1 MYGDFAVDLG
11 EEKMKIFVLIIII
24 YCLSVSIWKFFYG
37 STLWIETY
45 GVSKMM
51 LYEHQWYRLLL
62 GPFAHASL
70 LHLWL
75 NLYAL
80 YYLFWDLKYSSDSR
94 RLYLASTF
102 ILSVPVAAISFS
114 FFSVSG
120 YSVGISGGV
129 ISVLGFLLV
138 VDKSREIF
146 HGLILIFAAGALM
159 PNIIDNISHVTG
171 FLLGSFFGLCYIGKL
186 NNRSLQKAG
195 PKI

>member
-1 MYGDFAVDLG
+1 M
-11 EEKMKIFVLIIII
+11 
-24 YCLSVSIWKFFYG
+24 SIWKFFYG

-45 GVSKMM
+45 GVSKIMV
-51 LYEHQWYRLLL
+51 YEHQWYRLLL

-80 YYLFWDLKYSSDSR
+80 YYLFWNLKYSSDGR
-94 RLYLASTF
+94 IMYLVSTF
-102 ILSVPVAAISFS
+102 VLSVPVAAISFS

-146 HGLILIFAAGALM
+146 HGLILIFVAGAVM
-159 PNIIDNISHVTG
+159 PNLIDNISHITG
-171 FLLGSFFGLCYIGKL
+171 FVFGSVLGLYYVYGVHKKFGT
-186 NNRSLQKAG
+186 KARAG
-195 PKI
+195 ALD

>member
-1 MYGDFAVDLG
+1 
-11 EEKMKIFVLIIII
+11 MKILVLITII

-186 NNRSLQKAG
+186 NNRALQNAG